1 MKKFSLCLFV
11 LLNMAYSANSYP
23 KDTEK
28 QNFSSQDIHQIK
40 DIHSLDLS
48 PSSNFIIYLS
58 TSTNQKKDHYE
69 STMWLQD
76 RKKNKT
82 QAIVKNSTSIDKPS
96 FSPNENYVSYL
107 AAGKGKYSNYQQLW
121 LINRKNLKKNF
132 EVNVFNSKDLIL
144 NAIEN
149 NCKKFM
155 IISSS
160 SEFGEI
166 NINTNGVKR
175 NDFKF
180 PNDSYGLSK
189 LVFNN
194 IAYSFSKKY
203 KCKFRIMRLF
213 PVYGEGENQDRLYS
227 TIKRCSKENKNL
239 FLKNQLEKVK
249 QYSNLDSLKNTNF
262 TFRNAKV
269 ISNNLSSFKNH
280 LIINKGV
287 RHGLKNEMGVIN
299 STGIVGIIN
308 RTSKNYSSVMSVLN
322 IDTKIN
328 AKVKRTSHFGT
339 LEWNG
344 LRTSYLVLNDIPE
357 TANIKVGDSIITGG
371 MSLIFPEGIN
381 IGVVSEILNQNKI
394 SDTVVRFG
402 GNIDEAKYL
411 DFDFKENYLTVK
423 VKLHTDMNNLN
434 NVYVIESLNRKE
446 FQKIKK

>member
-1 MKKFSLCLFV
+1 MQQIIDFIIRKKDVAVYFILLLFSLSLIFNSNYFHRSKV
-11 LLNMAYSANSYP
+11 IILLNNIS
-23 KDTEK
+23 
-28 QNFSSQDIHQIK
+28 NFSSENFDYINEYFELK
-40 DIHSLDLS
+40 DINLDL
-48 PSSNFIIYLS
+48 
-58 TSTNQKKDHYE
+58 T
-69 STMWLQD
+69 
-76 RKKNKT
+76 
-82 QAIVKNSTSIDKPS
+82 
-96 FSPNENYVSYL
+96 
-107 AAGKGKYSNYQQLW
+107 
-121 LINRKNLKKNF
+121 
-132 EVNVFNSKDLIL
+132 
-144 NAIEN
+144 
-149 NCKKFM
+149 
-155 IISSS
+155 
-160 SEFGEI
+160 
-166 NINTNGVKR
+166 
-175 NDFKF
+175 
-180 PNDSYGLSK
+180 
-189 LVFNN
+189 
-194 IAYSFSKKY
+194 
-203 KCKFRIMRLF
+203 
-213 PVYGEGENQDRLYS
+213 
-227 TIKRCSKENKNL
+227 KENL

-344 LRTSYLVLNDIPE
+344 RRTSYLVLNDIPE

-381 IGVVSEILNQNKI
+381 IGVVSEIINQNKI
-394 SDTVVRFG
+394 SDTVVRFK
-402 GNIDEAKYL
+402 GNINEANYL
-411 DFDFKENYLTVK
+411 DFEFKENYLTVK

>member
-1 MKKFSLCLFV
+1 MQQIIDFIIRKKDVVVYFILLLFSLSLIFNSNYFHRSKV
-11 LLNMAYSANSYP
+11 IILLNNIS
-23 KDTEK
+23 
-28 QNFSSQDIHQIK
+28 NFSSENFDYITEYFELK
-40 DIHSLDLS
+40 DINLDL
-48 PSSNFIIYLS
+48 
-58 TSTNQKKDHYE
+58 
-69 STMWLQD
+69 
-76 RKKNKT
+76 
-82 QAIVKNSTSIDKPS
+82 
-96 FSPNENYVSYL
+96 
-107 AAGKGKYSNYQQLW
+107 
-121 LINRKNLKKNF
+121 
-132 EVNVFNSKDLIL
+132 
-144 NAIEN
+144 
-149 NCKKFM
+149 
-155 IISSS
+155 
-160 SEFGEI
+160 
-166 NINTNGVKR
+166 
-175 NDFKF
+175 
-180 PNDSYGLSK
+180 
-189 LVFNN
+189 
-194 IAYSFSKKY
+194 
-203 KCKFRIMRLF
+203 
-213 PVYGEGENQDRLYS
+213 
-227 TIKRCSKENKNL
+227 IKENL

-344 LRTSYLVLNDIPE
+344 RRTSYLVLNDIPE

-434 NVYVIESLNRKE
+434 NVYVIESLNREE

>member
-1 MKKFSLCLFV
+1 MQQIIDFIIRKKDVVVYFILLLFSLSLIFNSNYFHRSKV
-11 LLNMAYSANSYP
+11 IILLNNIS
-23 KDTEK
+23 
-28 QNFSSQDIHQIK
+28 NFSSENFDYIIEYFELK
-40 DIHSLDLS
+40 DINLDL
-48 PSSNFIIYLS
+48 
-58 TSTNQKKDHYE
+58 T
-69 STMWLQD
+69 
-76 RKKNKT
+76 
-82 QAIVKNSTSIDKPS
+82 
-96 FSPNENYVSYL
+96 
-107 AAGKGKYSNYQQLW
+107 
-121 LINRKNLKKNF
+121 
-132 EVNVFNSKDLIL
+132 
-144 NAIEN
+144 
-149 NCKKFM
+149 
-155 IISSS
+155 
-160 SEFGEI
+160 
-166 NINTNGVKR
+166 
-175 NDFKF
+175 
-180 PNDSYGLSK
+180 
-189 LVFNN
+189 
-194 IAYSFSKKY
+194 
-203 KCKFRIMRLF
+203 
-213 PVYGEGENQDRLYS
+213 
-227 TIKRCSKENKNL
+227 KENL

-344 LRTSYLVLNDIPE
+344 RRTSYLVLNDIPE

-394 SDTVVRFG
+394 SDTVVRFK
-402 GNIDEAKYL
+402 GNINEANYL
-411 DFDFKENYLTVK
+411 DFEFKENYLTVK

-434 NVYVIESLNRKE
+434 NVYVIESLNREE

>member
-1 MKKFSLCLFV
+1 MQQIIDFIIRKKDVAVYFILLLFSLSLIFNSNYFHRSKV
-11 LLNMAYSANSYP
+11 IILLNNIS
-23 KDTEK
+23 
-28 QNFSSQDIHQIK
+28 NFSSENFDYITEYFELK
-40 DIHSLDLS
+40 DINLDL
-48 PSSNFIIYLS
+48 
-58 TSTNQKKDHYE
+58 T
-69 STMWLQD
+69 
-76 RKKNKT
+76 
-82 QAIVKNSTSIDKPS
+82 
-96 FSPNENYVSYL
+96 
-107 AAGKGKYSNYQQLW
+107 
-121 LINRKNLKKNF
+121 
-132 EVNVFNSKDLIL
+132 
-144 NAIEN
+144 
-149 NCKKFM
+149 
-155 IISSS
+155 
-160 SEFGEI
+160 
-166 NINTNGVKR
+166 
-175 NDFKF
+175 
-180 PNDSYGLSK
+180 
-189 LVFNN
+189 
-194 IAYSFSKKY
+194 
-203 KCKFRIMRLF
+203 
-213 PVYGEGENQDRLYS
+213 
-227 TIKRCSKENKNL
+227 KENL

-344 LRTSYLVLNDIPE
+344 RRTSYLVLNDIPE

-381 IGVVSEILNQNKI
+381 IGVVSEIINQNKI
-394 SDTVVRFG
+394 SDTVVRFK
-402 GNIDEAKYL
+402 GNINEANYL
-411 DFDFKENYLTVK
+411 DFEFKENYLTVK

>member
-1 MKKFSLCLFV
+1 MQQIIDFIIRKKDVVVYFILLLFSLSLIFNSNYFHKSKV
-11 LLNMAYSANSYP
+11 IILLNNISS
-23 KDTEK
+23 
-28 QNFSSQDIHQIK
+28 FSSENFDYINEYFELK
-40 DIHSLDLS
+40 DINLDL
-48 PSSNFIIYLS
+48 
-58 TSTNQKKDHYE
+58 T
-69 STMWLQD
+69 
-76 RKKNKT
+76 
-82 QAIVKNSTSIDKPS
+82 
-96 FSPNENYVSYL
+96 
-107 AAGKGKYSNYQQLW
+107 
-121 LINRKNLKKNF
+121 
-132 EVNVFNSKDLIL
+132 
-144 NAIEN
+144 
-149 NCKKFM
+149 
-155 IISSS
+155 
-160 SEFGEI
+160 
-166 NINTNGVKR
+166 
-175 NDFKF
+175 
-180 PNDSYGLSK
+180 
-189 LVFNN
+189 
-194 IAYSFSKKY
+194 
-203 KCKFRIMRLF
+203 
-213 PVYGEGENQDRLYS
+213 
-227 TIKRCSKENKNL
+227 KENL

-299 STGIVGIIN
+299 STGMVGIIN

-344 LRTSYLVLNDIPE
+344 RRTSYLVLNDIPE

-381 IGVVSEILNQNKI
+381 IGVVSEIINQNKI
-394 SDTVVRFG
+394 SDTVVRFK
-402 GNIDEAKYL
+402 GNINEANYL
-411 DFDFKENYLTVK
+411 DFEFKENYLTVK